1 MKELYITR
9 HGQTEWN
16 VAGRLQG
23 ISNSP
28 LTEKG
33 AADAERLG
41 KRLAAVPIDKVFC
54 SDLLRAQETAALIM
68 QDRAPIVTD
77 PRLRELHMG
86 NWEAK
91 LLQDLK
97 EEEPEIYR
105 QFETGSAG
113 FHPAGGESM
122 RTVWDRVK
130 EALTEIEDDPADT
143 ALIVCHGKTQGLL
156 LDILQ
161 GKEFGGDTRVLPGTA
176 LSHFVRE
183 EGVWRAVLLGD
194 TRHIEG
200 ITTNEYQVE

>member
-1 MKELYITR
+1 M
-9 HGQTEWN
+9 
-16 VAGRLQG
+16 AGRLQG

-143 ALIVCHGKTQGLL
+143 ALIVCHGKRRACFWTSCREKNSAVTPAFCRARHCR
-156 LDILQ
+156 ILC
-161 GKEFGGDTRVLPGTA
+161 GKRASGGPYCSVI
-176 LSHFVRE
+176 
-183 EGVWRAVLLGD
+183 RA
-194 TRHIEG
+194 I
-200 ITTNEYQVE
+200 